1 MNENSPTETTI
12 RQYLLGRLNDQPD
25 LEETLGRQLLFD
37 DRLSEIVDSMEDQ
50 IIEDYLDGV
59 LKPAD
64 KSACELYF
72 LRPRERKKKLRLAQ
86 ILRSHFEAQ
95 PEVPAY
101 SVKVDTPKSS
111 PQLPGHTSGRRLEAG
126 WPFRFRIYAAVAAI
140 AVVAFAT
147 VVYINNLRQGFHVQI
162 DANRKVQARLEHQL
176 AQERDRSANL
186 QTVIQQLQP
195 TLFFSALF
203 RDTKTPEFQIIRFA
217 EKIPVEIELRGA
229 RKSAYDVSLENRSG
243 QQIWSQPKIMSSAG
257 SLRFQIPVQS
267 ITTGDYR
274 LLLRAKPEQSV
285 QTYHFHARVTP

>member
-1 MNENSPTETTI
+1 MNEISPTEATI
-12 RQYLLGRLNDQPD
+12 RRYLLGRLNDQPD

-59 LKPAD
+59 LDPED

-72 LRPRERKKKLRLAQ
+72 LRPPERKKKLRLAQ
-86 ILRSHFEAQ
+86 ILRSHFEVQ
-95 PEVPAY
+95 PEVAAY
-101 SVKVDTPKSS
+101 SAKVDTPESR
-111 PQLPGHTSGRRLEAG
+111 PQLPGHTSGRKLVA
-126 WPFRFRIYAAVAAI
+126 WPSRFRIYAEVAAI
-140 AVVAFAT
+140 AVVAFAA
-147 VVYINNLRQGFHVQI
+147 VVYINNLRQRFRVQI
-162 DANRKVQARLEHQL
+162 DDNRKVQARLEHEL
-176 AQERDRSANL
+176 AQERDHSANL

-203 RDTKTPEFQIIRFA
+203 RDTKTTEIQIIRFS

-229 RKSAYDVSLENRSG
+229 LESAYDVSLENRSG
-243 QQIWSQPKIMSSAG
+243 QQIWSQPKIMPSAG
-257 SLRFQIPVQS
+257 SLRFEIPVQG

-274 LLLRAKPEQSV
+274 LLLSAKPEQSV